1 MCCRKIE
8 MDDTRQQRFGYPEG
22 DLPVPRICNA
32 LNDFSRGKVECHWH
46 PEFQFGLVLKGELE
60 YLLYRNQL

>member
-22 DLPVPRICNA
+22 GLPVPRICNA
-32 LNDFSRGKVECHWH
+32 LNDFSNGTVECHWH
-46 PEFQFGLVLKGELE
+46 PEFQFGLVLKGEL
-60 YLLYRNQL
+60 